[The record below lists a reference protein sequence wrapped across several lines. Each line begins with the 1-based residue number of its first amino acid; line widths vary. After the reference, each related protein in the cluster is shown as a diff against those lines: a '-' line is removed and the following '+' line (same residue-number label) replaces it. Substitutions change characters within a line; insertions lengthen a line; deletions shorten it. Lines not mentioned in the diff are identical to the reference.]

1 MPSTPPPWPKAY
13 GFESATLKR
22 PGTLERQ
29 GHRLT
34 MNDSVYPPEI
44 IELMTAAFD
53 AAYEQLFGE
62 PTQALQL
69 QLATRIMAAINNGIR
84 DHDQL
89 VAIALGEVT
98 LEADEAPDVS
108 DDKRTA

>member
-1 MPSTPPPWPKAY
+1 
-13 GFESATLKR
+13 
-22 PGTLERQ
+22 
-29 GHRLT
+29 

-89 VAIALGEVT
+89 VAIALGEAT

>member
-1 MPSTPPPWPKAY
+1 MSDAAYTP
-13 GFESATLKR
+13 EL
-22 PGTLERQ
+22 
-29 GHRLT
+29 
-34 MNDSVYPPEI
+34 
-44 IELMTAAFD
+44 IELMTTAFD
-53 AAYEQLFGE
+53 KAYDQLFGE

-69 QLATRIMAAINNGIR
+69 QLVTRIMAAINNGIR
-84 DHDQL
+84 DPDQL